1 METLI
6 FLLGVAALVVVNA
19 LVAFL
24 LGYVFTEV
32 VRLPLRFKPFTCRPC
47 LTFWFTVVLAFVLAL
62 FVVPYFPGVDSAP
75 VRTVIRF
82 GLISVGALM
91 GLISYLYIK
100 LKFRIYD

>member
-6 FLLGVAALVVVNA
+6 FLFGVAALLVVNA

-32 VRLPLRFKPFTCRPC
+32 VRLPLSFKPFTCRPC
-47 LTFWFTVVLAFVLAL
+47 LTFWFTVLLGVVLACFIT
-62 FVVPYFPGVDSAP
+62 PYFPGVEVAQ
-75 VRTVIRF
+75 VRTVVRF
-82 GLISVGALM
+82 GLILAGALM

-100 LKFRIYD
+100 LKFKVYD